1 MYACASNCLVS
12 GSSLSEQNPTNSQYM
27 DYVMSHVYNVFPR
40 EGKMNKKGVTQ
51 AITIVKIKPG
61 LDEGFNILNE
71 QKGRNDPGD
80 DQNKRPQ
87 YFAN

>member
-40 EGKMNKKGVTQ
+40 EGKMNKKLLGNNYC
-51 AITIVKIKPG
+51 K
-61 LDEGFNILNE
+61 
-71 QKGRNDPGD
+71 
-80 DQNKRPQ
+80 NKTWPR
-87 YFAN
+87 